1 MRPCVTLRTG
11 WERIA
16 GMGEWSDEL
25 AEGARRSEFA
35 ARMGGEERVD
45 RQHANGRLTV
55 RERIAHLLDTGT
67 FREVGALTG
76 SATYDESGQ
85 LKDFVPTNFVT
96 GEGRIDG
103 RRVVVAGDDF
113 TVRGGA
119 ADASISEKQVYA
131 ERMAGEMGMPLI
143 RLIDGTGGG
152 GSVKSLEDFGR
163 TYVPQNPGWDEVI
176 ANLGR
181 VPVIAL
187 ALGPVAG
194 LGAARLVTSH
204 VAIGVRTI
212 AQVFV
217 AGPAVV
223 EAGMGES
230 VDKEQLG
237 GIDVVARAGTVDVVV
252 DTEDEAFAVTRRAL
266 SYLPDNTGRLPTR
279 IATDDPSDRRSELL
293 RDIVPHDRR
302 APYDVRRMLA
312 EVFDVGSVFEMG
324 RTFGRSTVTALA
336 RLDGFSVA
344 VVASDP
350 RFYGGGMTADGADKM
365 TRFVDLAEAFH
376 LPVVHLV
383 DQPGFVIGSAAERA
397 GTIRHGARTLAAV
410 YQSTV
415 PWASVLVRRVFG
427 VAGAAH
433 RPHSRHTFRIAWPSG
448 DWGSLPIEGG
458 LEVAFKRMLA
468 EAGEGA
474 ERLKAEISERL
485 EAVRSPYRTAER
497 FLVEDIVDPADT
509 RPLLTDWVQSAYDV
523 LSRQPLPNGFL
534 PRP

>member
-1 MRPCVTLRTG
+1 MAE
-11 WERIA
+11 WEQ
-16 GMGEWSDEL
+16 EL
-25 AEGARRSEFA
+25 EERARRQELA
-35 ARMGGEERVD
+35 ARMGGEERVA

-55 RERIAHLLDTGT
+55 RERIARLLDDGT
-67 FREVGALTG
+67 FREIGGLTG
-76 SATYDESGQ
+76 TATYDDSGD

-96 GEGRIDG
+96 GEGRVDG

-119 ADASISEKQVYA
+119 ADASIHEKQTYA
-131 ERMAGEMGMPLI
+131 ERMAGDMGMPLI

-152 GSVKSLEDFGR
+152 GSVKSLEDHGR
-163 TYVPQNPGWDEVI
+163 TYVPHNPGWDVVV
-176 ANLGR
+176 ANLAR
-181 VPVIAL
+181 VPVVAL

-204 VAIGVRTI
+204 VAIGVRGI

-223 EAGMGES
+223 EAGMGET

-252 DTEDEAFAVTRRAL
+252 DTEDEAFALTRRVLA
-266 SYLPDNTGRLPTR
+266 YLPPNTGLLPAR
-279 IATDDPSDRRSELL
+279 EQPADDPQRGSDWLREAVPRDRRT
-293 RDIVPHDRR
+293 
-302 APYDVRRMLA
+302 PYDVRRVLT
-312 EVFDVGSVFEMG
+312 EVFDAGSVLELSRM
-324 RTFGRSTVTALA
+324 FGRSTVTALA
-336 RLDGFSVA
+336 RLDGWPVA

-350 RFYGGGMTADGADKM
+350 RFYGGGMTADGSDKM
-365 TRFVDLAEAFH
+365 TRFVDLAETFRV
-376 LPVVHLV
+376 PVVHLV

-433 RPHSRHTFRIAWPSG
+433 RPHSRHTFRVAWPSG
-448 DWGSLPIEGG
+448 DWGSLPVEGG

-468 EAGEGA
+468 EAGEEA
-474 ERLKAEISERL
+474 ERLKAEIAERL
-485 EAVRSPYRTAER
+485 EAVRSPFRTAEA
-497 FLVEDIVDPADT
+497 FLVEDVIDPADT
-509 RPLLTDWVQSAYDV
+509 RPLLTDWVHSAYDV
-523 LSRQPLPNGFL
+523 LAAAPPRGVTPL

>member
-1 MRPCVTLRTG
+1 MSEWQPELE
-11 WERIA
+11 ERQRRQA
-16 GMGEWSDEL
+16 L
-25 AEGARRSEFA
+25 AAQ
-35 ARMGGEERVD
+35 MGGEERVA

-55 RERIAHLLDTGT
+55 RERIAHLLDDGS
-67 FREVGALTG
+67 FREIGGLTG
-76 SATYDESGQ
+76 SATYDDSGE

-103 RRVVVAGDDF
+103 RRIVVAGDDF

-119 ADASISEKQVYA
+119 ADASIHEKQTYA
-131 ERMAGEMGMPLI
+131 ERMAGEMGMPLV

-152 GSVKSLEDFGR
+152 GSVKSLEDYGR
-163 TYVPQNPGWDEVI
+163 TYVPQNPGWDVVV
-176 ANLGR
+176 ANLAR
-181 VPVIAL
+181 VPVVAL

-204 VAIGVRTI
+204 VAIGVRGI

-252 DTEDEAFAVTRRAL
+252 DTEDEAFALTRRIL
-266 SYLPDNTGRLPTR
+266 SYLPANTGLLPPR
-279 IATDDPSDRRSELL
+279 IMSADDPRRRSVAL
-293 RDIVPHDRR
+293 RDAVPRERR
-302 APYDVRRMLA
+302 SPYDVRAVLT
-312 EVFDVGSVFEMG
+312 EVFDRESVLELG

-336 RLDGFSVA
+336 RLDGWPVA

-365 TRFVDLAEAFH
+365 TRFVDLAETFR

-383 DQPGFVIGSAAERA
+383 DQPGFVIGSTAERA

-415 PWASVLVRRVFG
+415 PWSSVLVRRVFG

-448 DWGSLPIEGG
+448 DWGSLPVEGG

-468 EAGEGA
+468 EAGEEA
-474 ERLKAEISERL
+474 EQLKAEIAERL
-485 EAVRSPYRTAER
+485 EAVRSPFRTAEA
-497 FLVEDIVDPADT
+497 FLVEDVIDPADT
-509 RPLLTDWVQSAYDV
+509 RPLLTDWVSSAYDV
-523 LSRQPLPNGFL
+523 LTAAPPRTVTPL